1 MSAQSSS
8 SAPQTGAQAVIADA
22 VAHSAAV
29 HAAAVHSAAAEPI
42 DPARRPDVL
51 FRVRR
56 KEGQQASVWWMI
68 GAFVG
73 FSAAVIWL
81 LSFVPGGA

>member
-1 MSAQSSS
+1 MSAQWTDPSS
-8 SAPQTGAQAVIADA
+8 PQTGAQAVL
-22 VAHSAAV
+22 AHA
-29 HAAAVHSAAAEPI
+29 I

-51 FRVRR
+51 LRVRR
-56 KEGQQASVWWMI
+56 DEGHEISAWWMI

-73 FSAAVIWL
+73 VSAAVIVL

>member
-1 MSAQSSS
+1 MRRNIQM
-8 SAPQTGAQAVIADA
+8 PTKKVHTTVTETGTVKVLDF
-22 VAHSAAV
+22 
-29 HAAAVHSAAAEPI
+29 
-42 DPARRPDVL
+42 DPARRADVL

-56 KEGQQASVWWMI
+56 QEGQQVNAWWLV

-73 FSAAVIWL
+73 FSAAVVYL